1 MIIYTMYINLD
12 TKEQFMRYVVVSVV
26 KGEAG
31 NFNNNLKK
39 EVYQKFNAKS
49 SKLPAHFTIKS
60 PFETDN
66 IVQLENTLDKFSKE
80 NYSAPY
86 KIKGYDHFDDRVIFM
101 KVIMSKEGKILHDN
115 LIDSMSSID
124 YINFDKLDGKNKI
137 FHITISSKKIKNI
150 FNDLLNYVSYIPCD
164 FNCNFDNICIYKW
177 ENNTWVLHKEYL
189 LKKQQQNCYYFL
201 YVSFLNG

>member
-1 MIIYTMYINLD
+1 MIIYTMYVNLN
-12 TKEQFMRYVVVSVV
+12 TKEYFMRYVVVSVV

-31 NFNNNLKK
+31 NFNNNLRK
-39 EVYQKFNAKS
+39 EVYEKFNAKS

-66 IVQLENTLDKFSKE
+66 IVQLKNTLDKFSKE

-86 KIKGYDHFDDRVIFM
+86 KIKGYDHFDDRVIFV

-189 LKKQQQNCYYFL
+189 LKK
-201 YVSFLNG
+201 

>member
-1 MIIYTMYINLD
+1 
-12 TKEQFMRYVVVSVV
+12 MRYVVVSVV

-31 NFNNNLKK
+31 NFNNN
-39 EVYQKFNAKS
+39 FNAKS

-66 IVQLENTLDKFSKE
+66 IIQLENTLDKFSKE

-150 FNDLLNYVSYIPCD
+150 FIKIIMNLD
-164 FNCNFDNICIYKW
+164 
-177 ENNTWVLHKEYL
+177 
-189 LKKQQQNCYYFL
+189 KKK
-201 YVSFLNG
+201 

>member
-1 MIIYTMYINLD
+1 
-12 TKEQFMRYVVVSVV
+12 
-26 KGEAG
+26 
-31 NFNNNLKK
+31 
-39 EVYQKFNAKS
+39 
-49 SKLPAHFTIKS
+49 
-60 PFETDN
+60 
-66 IVQLENTLDKFSKE
+66 
-80 NYSAPY
+80 
-86 KIKGYDHFDDRVIFM
+86 M

-150 FNDLLNYVSYIPCD
+150 FNDLLNYVSYIPCY

-189 LKKQQQNCYYFL
+189 LKK
-201 YVSFLNG
+201 

>member
-1 MIIYTMYINLD
+1 MIIYTMYVNLN
-12 TKEQFMRYVVVSVV
+12 TKEYFMRYVVVSVV

-31 NFNNNLKK
+31 NFNNNLRK
-39 EVYQKFNAKS
+39 EVYEKFNAKS

-60 PFETDN
+60 PFEIDN

-86 KIKGYDHFDDRVIFM
+86 KIKGYDHFDDRVIFV

-189 LKKQQQNCYYFL
+189 LKK
-201 YVSFLNG
+201 